1 MRHEE
6 QQREMLRNLDRTEQ
20 VLRANLAAPGLDGIA
35 RAHMEIALAHIREAA
50 SAFKSGHSRTVMEVV
65 QEHDVFARRL
75 HLVLQKSVQQFCAD
89 ERKAG
94 ETKPVDQAPADATAM
109 TEPARRQQLD
119 NLEKAE
125 DGLRTNLHMHCVGET
140 VRAHMERGLSHV
152 HESYIAVNGAGRAR
166 TVHQLVE
173 HLEKVELLF
182 NKLRHRSQQGIVS
195 IKIRL

>member
-1 MRHEE
+1 MTPEE
-6 QQREMLRNLDRTEQ
+6 QQREMLRNLDQTEQ
-20 VLRANLAAPGLDGIA
+20 VLRGNLAAPGPDGTA
-35 RAHMEIALAHIREAA
+35 RAHMEIALAHTREAA
-50 SAFKSGHSRTVMEVV
+50 SAFKSGHGRTVMEVV

-75 HLVLQKSVQQFCAD
+75 HLVLQRSVRQFCPD

-94 ETKPVDQAPADATAM
+94 ETKPTGQAPADAAAM
-109 TEPARRQQLD
+109 TEPTRRQQLD

-182 NKLRHRSQQGIVS
+182 NKLRHRSQQGVVS
-195 IKIRL
+195 TKIRV